1 MLSPHRS
8 WAQISCAVCT
18 TRCRYWHRRLTPT
31 LWPVSGEADETG
43 QFFHLSLGATSVPQ
57 VLSFAAPPCPCR
69 FLCFVSA
76 VKDCHEIH
84 AHHAVLRLEL
94 WDTPRISF
102 LWLKTAILQLSVEA
116 FSKSDSVCL
125 SNNVQSQSV
134 IQTGWALIDGF
145 I

>member
-8 WAQISCAVCT
+8 WAQISCAVCAI
-18 TRCRYWHRRLTPT
+18 RCRYWNRRLTLT
-31 LWPVSGEADETG
+31 LWSVSSEADETG

-57 VLSFAAPPCPCR
+57 VLSFVAPPCPCS
-69 FLCFVSA
+69 FLCFASA

-102 LWLKTAILQLSVEA
+102 LWLKTAILQLSIEA
-116 FSKSDSVCL
+116 FSKSDSDCL
-125 SNNVQSQSV
+125 SNTSNLSQWSK
-134 IQTGWALIDGF
+134 LDEL
-145 I
+145 